1 MRKFL
6 YLRNSEDQKQ
16 NEKDLFLHTITAFLL
31 SVCVSG
37 FLKVLVI
44 TLLSQGLISIQ
55 STGGAEAPHSLPG
68 DIGSQQ
74 QPRPQLSLARS
85 GHSIRHIV
93 RAITSLICL
102 RFLKSR
108 HGEKGNVAPTQDI
121 PELKNSRGASKE
133 CATDI
138 KSGLQDLQQEM
149 GLSPRWYFYSF

>member
-16 NEKDLFLHTITAFLL
+16 NEKDLFLYTITAFLL

-74 QPRPQLSLARS
+74 QPWPHLSLARS
-85 GHSIRHIV
+85 GHSIRHTV

-102 RFLKSR
+102 HFLKSR
-108 HGEKGNVAPTQDI
+108 HGEKGNISPTQDI
-121 PELKNSRGASKE
+121 PELKNSCGASKE
-133 CATDI
+133 CATDM

-149 GLSPRWYFYSF
+149 GLSPRWYFY